1 MQTKKIPERSCIG
14 CKEKKPKR
22 ELIRIV
28 RTKEGSGEVDFTGR
42 KSGRGAYFCN
52 SVDCLN
58 KAKKSRALSRALE
71 CEIPSEVYE
80 RLEGELS
87 KNE

>member
-28 RTKEGSGEVDFTGR
+28 RTKEGSVEVDFTGR
-42 KSGRGAYFCN
+42 KSGRGAYICN